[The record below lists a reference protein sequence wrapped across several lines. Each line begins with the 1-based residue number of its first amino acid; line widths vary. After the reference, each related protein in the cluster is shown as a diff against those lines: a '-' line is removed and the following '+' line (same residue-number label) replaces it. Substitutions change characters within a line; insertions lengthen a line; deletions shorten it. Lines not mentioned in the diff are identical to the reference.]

1 MCGSGGA
8 GALNVIHTKNLEGE
22 EPFSSHIPYM
32 TTAELWLYREKGEW
46 NPTMISCDSLLR

>member
-32 TTAELWLYREKGEW
+32 TTAELWLYREKGE
-46 NPTMISCDSLLR
+46 